1 MIKTE
6 RIFYFLVIIAC
17 IITVWQV
24 FSRQDNSYADEYR
37 NQVDLLNNKIDSL
50 NNVNIFLEE
59 ELDSLTS
66 KISFLDLEINKQDQL
81 LEELNEETN
90 ERLNSVDTL
99 SANNTAKFFADRYR
113 DRRHSSTS
121 GDSSSSN

>member
-6 RIFYFLVIIAC
+6 RIFYFLIILAC

-24 FSRQDNSYADEYR
+24 FTRQDDNYADEYR
-37 NQVDLLNNKIDSL
+37 LQVDKLNSKIDSL
-50 NNVNIFLEE
+50 NSVNTFLEA
-59 ELDSLTS
+59 ELDSLTT

-99 SANNTAKFFADRYR
+99 SANSTAKFFADRYR
-113 DRRHSSTS
+113 NRGHSITS